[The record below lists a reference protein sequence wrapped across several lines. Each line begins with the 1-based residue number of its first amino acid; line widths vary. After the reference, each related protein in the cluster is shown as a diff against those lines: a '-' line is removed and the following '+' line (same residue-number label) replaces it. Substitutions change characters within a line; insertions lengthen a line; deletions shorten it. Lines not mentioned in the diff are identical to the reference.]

1 MSIISNL
8 LTEHKLVSAQKRRK
22 EIRKFLDYYS
32 GTSTS
37 QYIKGFFDGEA
48 FGEVP
53 PYESNFT
60 RKFINKISRIYTLGA
75 NRSLGSESLNKKYE
89 EIIEN
94 KNVRMKHSERMTRLL
109 GTIANRVLWKED
121 KSQFDYRPIYY
132 FECYFDED
140 PFMPSAI
147 IYPLMNKVYDLSAT
161 GDSQYAYWDKEKYAI
176 INEDGSMIKEQ
187 ANPYGILPFVFTHRE
202 DQLDEFLVEGAS
214 DIINCNEQVNIA
226 LTEMQLGMRFNLFG
240 QPWVRGVDSD
250 QNLMRA
256 GSNVILDMGEDGA
269 FNIASPQGNIEEAIK
284 NIKFQIELVATNNHL
299 WIQWSEEGGEV
310 PSGISLMVKDMER
323 KEDYYD
329 DIALWR
335 MYEKDFYEIE
345 RVIAEYNG
353 ISLPSSDKF
362 RVDFEET
369 EYPKT
374 VQDQISKDTFDL
386 EHNLTTEA
394 KIMVR
399 DNKDLTIE
407 EAQKTIDDNK
417 EVNKSEEPEIV
428 LPSEPEEVD

>member
-1 MSIISNL
+1 
-8 LTEHKLVSAQKRRK
+8 
-22 EIRKFLDYYS
+22 
-32 GTSTS
+32 
-37 QYIKGFFDGEA
+37 
-48 FGEVP
+48 
-53 PYESNFT
+53 
-60 RKFINKISRIYTLGA
+60 
-75 NRSLGSESLNKKYE
+75 
-89 EIIEN
+89 
-94 KNVRMKHSERMTRLL
+94 
-109 GTIANRVLWKED
+109 
-121 KSQFDYRPIYY
+121 
-132 FECYFDED
+132 
-140 PFMPSAI
+140 
-147 IYPLMNKVYDLSAT
+147 
-161 GDSQYAYWDKEKYAI
+161 
-176 INEDGSMIKEQ
+176 
-187 ANPYGILPFVFTHRE
+187 
-202 DQLDEFLVEGAS
+202 
-214 DIINCNEQVNIA
+214 
-226 LTEMQLGMRFNLFG
+226 MQLGMRFNLFG

-256 GSNVILDMGEDGA
+256 GSNVILDMGDDGS

-335 MYEKDFYEIE
+335 MYEKDLYEIE

-362 RVDFEET
+362 RVDFEEV

-399 DNKDLTIE
+399 DNKDLTIK
-407 EAQKTIDDNK
+407 EAEGIIEKNMETNNSKQVVK
-417 EVNKSEEPEIV
+417 EDEDTNQNN
-428 LPSEPEEVD
+428 D